1 MPVNPVDPNE
11 DMENKL
17 ILIVDESP
25 VLKLLLE
32 TRLSSQGY
40 KILQVK
46 SASEAIKLV
55 EKQLPDLIL
64 MDAQM
69 QDSDGFE
76 TCRYLKQKDSFQ
88 NIPILLITQSDD
100 ESSIDKAFLSGADD
114 YLTKPVKWKTL
125 INRILYQLNQ
135 QILKS
140 KLEQQAVKLELA
152 KAEAEAAS
160 LAKSS
165 FLANMSHEL
174 RTPMHG
180 ILSYA
185 RFGLKRINNVP
196 REKLE
201 EYFKEIEDSGNRL
214 LQLLNEILDLS
225 KLSSGKMGYEFQV
238 QNIVDDVACVLFEF
252 TGAAEKKNISLIKKI
267 PDYPIMVDF
276 DRKRITQ
283 VLRNLLSNAIKF
295 SPKDSVVQIE
305 VMAIPDTDSAV
316 DIKMV
321 EISIRDRGVGVPV
334 EELRIIFNMFIQ
346 SSKTKKEVG
355 GMGLG
360 LAICKQ
366 IIEDHFGSI
375 RVQQNLEGGSVF
387 SFILPTAYEKSE
399 I

>member
-1 MPVNPVDPNE
+1 
-11 DMENKL
+11 MENQL
-17 ILIVDESP
+17 ILIVDDSP
-25 VLKLLLE
+25 VLRLLLE
-32 TRLSSQGY
+32 TRLSRQGY
-40 KILQVK
+40 EILQVN
-46 SASEAIKLV
+46 SAREALDLV

-64 MDAQM
+64 MDALM
-69 QDSDGFE
+69 QDLDGFE

-100 ESSIDKAFLSGADD
+100 EDSIDKAFLSGADD

-135 QILKS
+135 QNLKN
-140 KLEQQAVKLELA
+140 KLEQQAIELKLA
-152 KAEAEAAS
+152 KTEAEAAS

-185 RFGLKRINNVP
+185 RFGLKRFDNAP

-201 EYFKEIEDSGNRL
+201 EYFQEIEDSGNRL
-214 LQLLNEILDLS
+214 LGLLNEILDLS
-225 KLSSGKMGYEFQV
+225 RLSSGKMGYGFQTE
-238 QNIVDDVACVLFEF
+238 NIVEEVDSVLFEF
-252 TGAAEKKNISLIKKI
+252 AGAAAAKSIRLKKEI

-276 DRKRITQ
+276 DRNRITQ
-283 VLRNLLSNAIKF
+283 VLRNLLSNAVKF
-295 SPKDSVVQIE
+295 SPKDSAIQIE
-305 VMAIPDTDSAV
+305 VLPMPDTGSVA

-321 EISIRDRGVGVPV
+321 EISIRDRGVGIP
-334 EELRIIFNMFIQ
+334 EDELLIVFNQFIQ
-346 SSKTKKEVG
+346 SSKTKNEAG

-375 RVQQNLEGGSVF
+375 QVQQNQGDGSVF
-387 SFILPTAYEKSE
+387 SFVLPAAYENSDFDVNP
-399 I
+399 